1 MSTIDVVAAGA
12 EGAGNHRGDA
22 EPGSVLASLRSRAA
36 RQREAKRLDLAVGGS
51 FGDLLRVRYRP
62 LPVDELERYSE
73 LTGRIGN
80 IALAIDMMVSCCET
94 VLWHE
99 HGDDTVL
106 GVRLDADL
114 WELLDWPLPDGV
126 EDASELV
133 PRDLVEALFGDNAMA
148 LGQHA
153 ERLIGWM
160 MNTEELAPGEA
171 PAATS

>member
-1 MSTIDVVAAGA
+1 
-12 EGAGNHRGDA
+12 
-22 EPGSVLASLRSRAA
+22 
-36 RQREAKRLDLAVGGS
+36 
-51 FGDLLRVRYRP
+51 
-62 LPVDELERYSE
+62 
-73 LTGRIGN
+73 
-80 IALAIDMMVSCCET
+80 
-94 VLWHE
+94 
-99 HGDDTVL
+99 VL

-114 WELLDWPLPDGV
+114 WELRDWPLPDGV